1 MSKHMSDDEKV
12 RCAVVGLV
20 QGLEDVYVTLNHPR
34 YELVAVC
41 DADVA
46 KHDFITGAIRIED
59 TDHALKTSPL
69 HSRLIA
75 QIREVPAAKDVK
87 LEEVYDRL
95 LARDDVDAVILVVPD
110 LLHEEYAI
118 KALQAGKYVLCTK
131 PMALTM
137 ESAFGIAEAAAATHG
152 HYMLGFQIS
161 YSPFA
166 KTVLEV
172 LDSGALGT
180 LRQIRFDYHRSPWR
194 PSHSRKHADVDGAI
208 IKESTHWLDLIYRL
222 NHQLPFTAVAG
233 FGGLDLLV
241 DQLDF
246 EDNGVVI
253 VDYPGFRASHSFSY
267 FRASKQLEDVLL
279 VGEMGTLRGSFSEL
293 LLETD
298 DVERRI
304 TVPGHSMT
312 YEHHRGYVEML
323 DEFARVVLDA
333 SEPYSN
339 WKSGLENMLT
349 CYAAQIAVA
358 DGRTVRREELSEVDW
373 RIRYPDA
380 TR

>member
-1 MSKHMSDDEKV
+1 MSSDEKV

-20 QGLEDVYVTLNHPR
+20 QGLEDVYITLNHPR

-46 KHDFITGAIRIED
+46 KHDFITGAVRIED
-59 TDHALKTSPL
+59 TDHPLKTSPL
-69 HSRLIA
+69 HSGLIA
-75 QIREVPAAKDVK
+75 QIREVPAAKDVE
-87 LEEVYDRL
+87 LEEIYDRL
-95 LARDDVDAVILVVPD
+95 LTRDDVDAVILVVPD
-110 LLHEEYAI
+110 LLHEEYTI

-137 ESAFGIAEAAAATHG
+137 ESAFGIAEAAMATSG

-172 LDSGALGT
+172 LGSGALGT

-194 PSHSRKHADVDGAI
+194 ASHSRKHADVDGAI

-222 NHQLPFTAVAG
+222 NGQLPFAAVAG

-279 VGEMGTLRGSFSEL
+279 VGEKGTLRGSFSEL

-298 DVERRI
+298 NEERRI
-304 TVPGHSMT
+304 TVPGHSMA

-323 DEFARVVLDA
+323 DEFARVALDG

-339 WKSGLENMLT
+339 WRTGLENMLT

-358 DGRTVRREELSEVDW
+358 EGRTVRREELSEFDW
-373 RIRYPDA
+373 RVRYPDVA
-380 TR
+380 G